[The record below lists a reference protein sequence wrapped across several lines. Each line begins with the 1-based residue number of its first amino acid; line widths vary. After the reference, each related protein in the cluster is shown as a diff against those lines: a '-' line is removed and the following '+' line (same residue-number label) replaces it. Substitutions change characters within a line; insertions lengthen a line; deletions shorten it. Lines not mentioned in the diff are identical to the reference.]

1 MALGSTSGSSE
12 MNWESA
18 EVGMAL
24 SDQTTAALQAA
35 VWDILQFCKETHSAA
50 WRAARI

>member
-12 MNWESA
+12 TSWESA
-18 EVGMAL
+18 EVGVAL
-24 SDQTTAALQAA
+24 LDQTTAALQATI
-35 VWDILQFCKETHSAA
+35 WDILPFYMETHSAA